1 MAKQE
6 FTFDDILTELKNKQY
21 RPVYYLMGEEP
32 YYIDL
37 ITDYI
42 SENILSETEKEFNL
56 TLLYG
61 TDIDTA
67 KIINTA
73 KRYPMMSQYQIVII
87 KEAQEIG
94 DIDKLSYYLQK
105 PQKSTILVICHKYG
119 VLDRRKKLAV
129 EIEKTGILFES
140 KKIKEAQLPLFIT
153 SYLKQKNTDIDS
165 KAIAMLADF
174 VGSDLSRLTGELDKL
189 IITLPLGNNRIT
201 PEQVEKNVG
210 ISKDYNN
217 FELRSALL
225 EKDILKACKIIN
237 YFEETPKSNPIQV
250 TLSLLFNFFSNLM
263 LAYYASDKSDKGIA
277 TILNLKT
284 PWQARDY
291 IIAMKKY
298 SGVKTMQIIND
309 IRYADAQSKGVTN
322 YSISDGDILR
332 ELIFRILHQ

>member
-6 FTFDDILTELKNKQY
+6 LTFEDILTELKEKQY
-21 RPVYYLMGEEP
+21 RSIYYLMGEEP

-37 ITDYI
+37 ITGYI

-56 TLLYG
+56 TILYG
-61 TDIDTA
+61 TDIDTT
-67 KIINTA
+67 KIINMA

-87 KEAQEIG
+87 KEAQEID

-105 PQKSTILVICHKYG
+105 PQKSTILVICHKHG
-119 VLDRRKKLAV
+119 VLDRRKRLAI
-129 EIEKTGILFES
+129 EIEKAGILFES
-140 KKIKEAQLPLFIT
+140 KKIKETQLPLFII
-153 SYLKQKNTDIDS
+153 SYLKQKNTDIDT
-165 KAIAMLADF
+165 KAVAMLADF

-189 IITLPLGNNRIT
+189 IITLPTGNNRIT

-225 EKDILKACKIIN
+225 GKDILKAYKIIK
-237 YFEETPKSNPIQV
+237 YFEENPKSNPIQV

-263 LAYYASDKSDKGIA
+263 LAYYASDKSDKEIA
-277 TILNLKT
+277 TMLNLKT
-284 PWQARDY
+284 TWQARDY

-298 SGVKTMQIIND
+298 SGVKTMQIIHD
-309 IRYADAQSKGVTN
+309 IRYADAKSKGVTN

-332 ELIFRILHQ
+332 ELVFRILH

>member
-1 MAKQE
+1 MTKQE
-6 FTFDDILTELKNKQY
+6 LTFDDILTGLKNKQY
-21 RPVYYLMGEEP
+21 RPIYYLMGEEP

-37 ITDYI
+37 ITGYI

-56 TLLYG
+56 TIVYG
-61 TDIDTA
+61 TDIDTT
-67 KIINTA
+67 KIINMA

-87 KEAQEIG
+87 KEAQEID

-105 PQKSTILVICHKYG
+105 PQTSTILVICHKHG
-119 VLDRRKKLAV
+119 VLDRRKRLAI
-129 EIEKTGILFES
+129 EIEKAGILFES
-140 KKIKEAQLPLFIT
+140 KKIKESQLPLFIT
-153 SYLKQKNTDIDS
+153 SYLKQKNMDIDT
-165 KAIAMLADF
+165 KAVAMLADF

-189 IITLPLGNNRIT
+189 IITLPTGNNRIT

-225 EKDILKACKIIN
+225 EKDILKAYKIIK
-237 YFEETPKSNPIQV
+237 YFEENPKSNPIQV

-263 LAYYASDKSDKGIA
+263 LAYYASDKSDKEIA
-277 TILNLKT
+277 TMLNLKT
-284 PWQARDY
+284 TWQARDY

-309 IRYADAQSKGVTN
+309 IRYADAKSKGVTN

-332 ELIFRILHQ
+332 ELVFRVLH